1 MRTGVLDSLD
11 NDDFETAV
19 KEHGG
24 RVVHAVSSICIT
36 MIYKTRGLINDF

>member
-11 NDDFETAV
+11 GDEFEAAV

-24 RVVHAVSSICIT
+24 RVVHAVSS
-36 MIYKTRGLINDF
+36 NF